1 MKAEDHPLVRQ
12 YLATVEREAAA
23 LPADRRNELLADLVE
38 HIAVSTAEGSAHD
51 ADTLRALLEQLGDPR
66 TIVATA
72 LHEEPSTPPRGFGRP
87 VAAVVPL
94 TASALLWVAAAPV
107 AALLWLVG
115 LTLLWRARYWTT
127 GEKQVATAATALLPA
142 ACVLRLLGIVSPG
155 NLGPAEVLLL
165 LVAMAVV
172 PAVIAGR
179 LLKAARRR
187 LA

>member
-1 MKAEDHPLVRQ
+1 MNADAHPLVRE
-12 YLATVEREAAA
+12 YLATVEREAAV

-38 HIAVSTAEGSAHD
+38 HIAVSAAEGSAHD
-51 ADTLRALLEQLGDPR
+51 AETIRALLQRLGDPR

-72 LHEEPSTPPRGFGRP
+72 LLEEPPAPPRGFGRP
-87 VAAVVPL
+87 VAAVLPL

-115 LTLLWRARYWTT
+115 LTLLWRAPYWST
-127 GEKQVATAATALLPA
+127 GDKRIATAATGLLPA
-142 ACVLRLLGIVSPG
+142 ACLLWLLGIASPG

-165 LVAMAVV
+165 LVAMTAV
-172 PAVIAGR
+172 PAFIAGR
-179 LLKAARRR
+179 LLRAAGRR